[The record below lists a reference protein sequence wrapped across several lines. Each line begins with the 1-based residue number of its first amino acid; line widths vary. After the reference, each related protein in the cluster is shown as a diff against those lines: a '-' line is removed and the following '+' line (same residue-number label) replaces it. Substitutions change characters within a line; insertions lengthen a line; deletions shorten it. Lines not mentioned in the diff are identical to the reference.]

1 MQINNKYRKNLK
13 IQCIYITNT
22 EKNMKIQC
30 IYITSTEKTM
40 KIQWKYRKYEEKKHE
55 NTIRIHNKSICTNL
69 LLQPTSNMLRTKQ
82 TDKHENRMLLHLCP
96 NNTKH
101 IGNFW
106 VLILVKRP
114 LGKCFLLPCQLDWL
128 LVLYLYLRP
137 AQFKI
142 NIF

>member
-1 MQINNKYRKNLK
+1 MMQIHNKYRKKHENTMHIHNKYRKNHE
-13 IQCIYITNT
+13 N
-22 EKNMKIQC
+22 
-30 IYITSTEKTM
+30 TM
-40 KIQWKYRKYEEKKHE
+40 KIQKIRRKKHE
-55 NTIRIHNKSICTNL
+55 NTIQIHNKSICTNL

>member
-1 MQINNKYRKNLK
+1 MMQIHNKYRKKHENTMHIHNKYRKNHE
-13 IQCIYITNT
+13 N
-22 EKNMKIQC
+22 
-30 IYITSTEKTM
+30 TM
-40 KIQWKYRKYEEKKHE
+40 KIQKIRRKKHE
-55 NTIRIHNKSICTNL
+55 NTIQIHNKSICTNL
-69 LLQPTSNMLRTKQ
+69 LLHPTSNMLRTKQ